1 MFDIKEELKKLPHQ
15 PGVYIMKDGDTIL
28 YVGKAVNLYNR
39 VRQYFQSSRG
49 KSPKILKMVSRVK
62 EFEYIVTATETEAL
76 VLENNLIK
84 QHRPPYNT
92 MLKDDKQYPY
102 IKATVQEAYPRI
114 FSTRKIRRDGGK
126 YFGPYTNV
134 GAVRETLEL
143 MGQIFCLRTC
153 RRDLPRDIGKERP
166 CLNYYIH
173 RCMGPCTGKVSQEEY
188 HKNVQMALDFIEGK
202 QKEVVKNLEQQMM
215 AASEALDFEHAAVL
229 RDQIKSIRTLQD
241 RQIIED
247 AGSEE
252 DRDVIAYAVWEG
264 EALVQAFFIRSGK
277 LIGREHFFMNVG
289 GEETGGE
296 LIRAF
301 IGQFYSGTPYI
312 PKELLVMAEPED
324 REALEEWLS
333 DRAGHRVYI
342 KIPQRGEKYNL
353 LELARKN
360 AQLTLNQFGTRMRQE
375 EKRTQGAMEE
385 LVELLGIADE
395 EMPSSRIE
403 AYDISNTF
411 GFLSVGSM
419 VVFENG
425 RPLKNDYRKFR
436 IKTVY
441 GANDYASLQEVLRR
455 RFSHALTELKERSEQ
470 GKDIS
475 LGKFT
480 HLPDLIL
487 MDGGKGQVHIAEEVL
502 REFDLEIPVAG
513 MVKDDRHRT
522 RGLYFHG
529 EEVDLSGHEEV
540 FHLVTRIQDEAHRF
554 AITYHKKLRS
564 DEQIQSVLEQI
575 PGIGAVE
582 RKALIAAF
590 GSVEAIKGKEVQELA
605 AVDGMNTSAAEAV
618 YRFFRQNESK
628 T

>member
-1 MFDIKEELKKLPHQ
+1 MFDIQEELKKLPRQ

-28 YVGKAVNLYNR
+28 YVGKAINLHNR

-49 KSPKILKMVSRVK
+49 KSPKILKMVSRIQ
-62 EFEYIVTATETEAL
+62 EFEYIVTSTETEAL

-84 QHRPPYNT
+84 LHRPPYNT

-102 IKATVQEAYPRI
+102 IKATVQEIFPRI
-114 FSTRKIRRDGGK
+114 YSTRKVKRDGGR
-126 YFGPYTNV
+126 YFGPYTNA

-153 RRDLPRDIGKERP
+153 RRNLPKDIGKERP

-188 HKNVQMALDFIEGK
+188 AATVRSALDFLDGK
-202 QKEVVKNLEQQMM
+202 QKEVIRDLESRMNE
-215 AASEALDFEHAAVL
+215 ASEALDYEKAAVF
-229 RDQIKSIRTLQD
+229 RDQIRSIQALSD
-241 RQIIED
+241 RQIIENAD
-247 AGSEE
+247 SEE
-252 DRDVIAYAVWEG
+252 DRDVIAYAVYEG
-264 EALVQAFFIRSGK
+264 EALVQAFFIRKGK
-277 LIGREHFFMNVG
+277 LIGREHFFLNAG
-289 GEETGGE
+289 GEENGAE

-324 REALEEWLS
+324 REALENWLS
-333 DRAGHRVYI
+333 EKSGHRVHI
-342 KIPQRGEKYNL
+342 KVPQRGEKHNL

-360 AQLTLNQFGTRMRQE
+360 AQLTLNQFGTRLKQE

-385 LVELLGIADE
+385 LSQLLGIMDE
-395 EMPSSRIE
+395 EMPPSRIE
-403 AYDISNTF
+403 AFDISNTY

-436 IKTVY
+436 IRTVY
-441 GANDYASLQEVLRR
+441 GANDYASMQEVLRR
-455 RFSHALTELKERSEQ
+455 RFSHAFTELKERQEQ
-470 GKDIS
+470 GKDIA

-502 REFDLEIPVAG
+502 REFDLDIPVAG

-522 RGLYFHG
+522 RGLYYR
-529 EEVDLSGHEEV
+529 EREVDLSGHEEV
-540 FHLVTRIQDEAHRF
+540 FHLITRIQDEAHRF
-554 AITYHKKLRS
+554 AITYHKKLRAE
-564 DEQIQSVLEQI
+564 EQIQSVLEQI
-575 PGIGAVE
+575 PGIGPAR

-590 GSVEAIKGKEVQELA
+590 GSVEALRGKEEAEIA
-605 AVDGMNTSAAEAV
+605 AVVGMTASSARSV
-618 YRFFRQNESK
+618 YEFFHQNQADA
-628 T
+628 

>member
-1 MFDIKEELKKLPHQ
+1 MFDIQEELKKLPKQ

-28 YVGKAVNLYNR
+28 YVGKAINLHNR

-49 KSPKILKMVSRVK
+49 KSPKILKMVSRIQ
-62 EFEYIVTATETEAL
+62 EFEYIVTTTETEAL

-84 QHRPPYNT
+84 LHRPPYNT

-114 FSTRKIRRDGGK
+114 YSTRKVKRDGGR
-126 YFGPYTNV
+126 YFGPYTNA

-153 RRDLPRDIGKERP
+153 RRNLPKDIGKERP

-188 HKNVQMALDFIEGK
+188 AATVRSALDFLDGK
-202 QKEVVKNLEQQMM
+202 QKEVIRDLEKRMNE
-215 AASEALDFEHAAVL
+215 ASEAMDYEKAAVF
-229 RDQIKSIRTLQD
+229 RDQIRSIQALSD
-241 RQIIED
+241 RQIIENAD
-247 AGSEE
+247 SEE
-252 DRDVIAYAVWEG
+252 DRDVIAYAVYEG
-264 EALVQAFFIRSGK
+264 EALVQAFFIRKGK
-277 LIGREHFFMNVG
+277 LIGREHFFLNAG
-289 GEETGGE
+289 GEENGAE

-324 REALEEWLS
+324 REALENWLS
-333 DRAGHRVYI
+333 EKSGHRVHI
-342 KIPQRGEKYNL
+342 KVPQRGEKHNL

-360 AQLTLNQFGTRMRQE
+360 AQLTLNQFGTRMKQE
-375 EKRTQGAMEE
+375 EKRTRGAMEE
-385 LVELLGIADE
+385 LSQLLGIMDE
-395 EMPSSRIE
+395 EMPPSRIE
-403 AYDISNTF
+403 AFDISNTY

-436 IKTVY
+436 IRTVY
-441 GANDYASLQEVLRR
+441 GANDYASMQEVLRR
-455 RFSHALTELKERSEQ
+455 RFSHAFTELKERQEQ
-470 GKDIS
+470 GKDIA

-502 REFDLEIPVAG
+502 QEFDLDIPVAG

-522 RGLYFHG
+522 RGLYYRG
-529 EEVDLSGHEEV
+529 REVDLSGHEEG
-540 FHLVTRIQDEAHRF
+540 FHLITRIQDEAHRF
-554 AITYHKKLRS
+554 AITYHKKLRA

-575 PGIGAVE
+575 PGIGPAR
-582 RKALIAAF
+582 RKVLIDAF
-590 GSVEAIKGKEVQELA
+590 GSVEALRGKEESEIA
-605 AVDGMNTSAAEAV
+605 AVGGMTAAAARSV
-618 YRFFRQNESK
+618 YEFFHQNQADA
-628 T
+628 

>member
-15 PGVYIMKDGDTIL
+15 PGVYIMKDGDMIL
-28 YVGKAVNLYNR
+28 YVGKAVDLHNR

-49 KSPKILKMVSRVK
+49 KSPKILKMISRIQ
-62 EFEYIVTATETEAL
+62 EFEYIVTSTETEAL

-84 QHRPPYNT
+84 LHRPPYNT

-102 IKATVQEAYPRI
+102 IKATVQEAFPRI
-114 FSTRKIRRDGGK
+114 FSTRSMKRDGAK

-143 MGQIFCLRTC
+143 MTSIFRLRSC
-153 RRDLPRDIGKERP
+153 HRNLPKDIGKERP
-166 CLNYYIH
+166 CLNYHIH

-188 HKNVQMALDFIEGK
+188 DRVFQKALAFLEGK
-202 QKEVVKNLEQQMM
+202 YKEIQQDLERNMRE
-215 AASEALDFEHAAVL
+215 AAEAMDFERAAVL
-229 RDQIKSIRTLQD
+229 RDQIQSIKALMD
-241 RQIIED
+241 RQIMED

-252 DRDVIAYAVWEG
+252 DRDVVAYAVYEG
-264 EALVQAFFIRSGK
+264 RALVQAFFIRKGK
-277 LIGREHFFMNVG
+277 LIGREHFFMQTG
-289 GEETGGE
+289 TEENGAE

-312 PKELLVMAEPED
+312 PREILVMAEPED
-324 REALEEWLS
+324 REALENWLGEK
-333 DRAGHRVYI
+333 AGHRVYI
-342 KIPQRGEKYNL
+342 RVPQRGEKWNL

-360 AQLTLNQFGTRMRQE
+360 AQLTLNQFGERMRQE
-375 EKRTQGAMEE
+375 ERRTQGAMRE
-385 LVELLGIADE
+385 LAELLGIEDE
-395 EMPSSRIE
+395 EMPPSRIE

-436 IKTVY
+436 IQTVY
-441 GANDYASLQEVLRR
+441 GANDYASMQEVLRR
-455 RFSHALTELKERSEQ
+455 RFAHAFRELKERQET
-470 GKDIS
+470 GKDIA

-502 REFDLEIPVAG
+502 REFGLEIPVAG

-522 RGLYFHG
+522 RGLYFHDR
-529 EEVDLSGHEEV
+529 EVNLSGHDEV

-554 AITYHKKLRS
+554 AITYHKKLRAE
-564 DEQIQSVLEQI
+564 DQIQSILEQI
-575 PGIGAVE
+575 PGIGPAR
-582 RKALIAAF
+582 RKALISAF
-590 GSVEAIKGKEVQELA
+590 GSVESIKDKEEAELA
-605 AVDGMNTSAAEAV
+605 GVAGMNAASARAV
-618 YRFFRQNESK
+618 YEFFHQD
-628 T
+628 TQDA

>member
-15 PGVYIMKDGDTIL
+15 PGVYIMKEDDTIL
-28 YVGKAVNLYNR
+28 YVGKAINLHNR

-49 KSPKILKMVSRVK
+49 KTPKILKMVSRVK
-62 EFEYIVTATETEAL
+62 EFEYIVTSTETEAL

-84 QHRPPYNT
+84 LHRPPYNT

-102 IKATVQEAYPRI
+102 IKATIQEEFPRI
-114 FSTRKIRRDGGK
+114 FSTRKVRRDGAK
-126 YFGPYTNV
+126 YFGPYTNA

-143 MGQIFCLRTC
+143 MSQIFCLRTC
-153 RRDLPRDIGKERP
+153 HRNLPKDIGKERP
-166 CLNYYIH
+166 CLNYHIH
-173 RCMGPCTGKVSQEEY
+173 RCVGPCTGQISKEEY
-188 HKNVQMALDFIEGK
+188 NQTVKVALDFLEGK
-202 QKEVVKNLEQQMM
+202 HKDVVKNLEKQMM
-215 AASEALDFEHAAVL
+215 DAAEVMDFERAAVL
-229 RDQIKSIRTLQD
+229 RDQIRNIQALQD
-241 RQIIED
+241 RQIIENAD
-247 AGSEE
+247 SQE
-252 DRDVIAYAVWEG
+252 DRDVIAYASAETQT
-264 EALVQAFFIRSGK
+264 LVQAFFIRNGK
-277 LIGREHFFMNVG
+277 LIGREHFFLDGGYEENG
-289 GEETGGE
+289 GEI
-296 LIRAF
+296 IRAF

-312 PKELLVMAEPED
+312 PKELLVVAEPED
-324 REALEEWLS
+324 REALEKWLS
-333 DRAGHRVYI
+333 EKSGHRVHI
-342 KIPQRGEKYNL
+342 KVPQRGEKYSL

-360 AQLTLNQFGTRMRQE
+360 AQLTLNQFGTRMKQE

-385 LVELLGIADE
+385 LAELLGIMDE
-395 EMPSSRIE
+395 EMPPTRIE
-403 AYDISNTF
+403 AYDISNTY

-455 RFSHALTELKERSEQ
+455 RFEHAFTELKERQEE

-522 RGLYFHG
+522 RGLYFQ
-529 EEVDLSGHEEV
+529 EREVDLSGHDEV

-564 DEQIQSVLEQI
+564 DEQLQSVLEQI
-575 PGIGAVE
+575 PGIGPAR

-590 GSVEAIKGKEVQELA
+590 GSVDAIKDKEEAELA
-605 AVDGMNTSAAEAV
+605 EVEGMNAPSARAV
-618 YRFFRQNESK
+618 YEFFHQNGSNS
-628 T
+628 

>member
-173 RCMGPCTGKVSQEEY
+173 RCMGPCTGKISQEEY

-289 GEETGGE
+289 GEENGGE

-375 EKRTQGAMEE
+375 
-385 LVELLGIADE
+385 
-395 EMPSSRIE
+395 
-403 AYDISNTF
+403 
-411 GFLSVGSM
+411 
-419 VVFENG
+419 
-425 RPLKNDYRKFR
+425 
-436 IKTVY
+436 
-441 GANDYASLQEVLRR
+441 
-455 RFSHALTELKERSEQ
+455 
-470 GKDIS
+470 
-475 LGKFT
+475 
-480 HLPDLIL
+480 
-487 MDGGKGQVHIAEEVL
+487 
-502 REFDLEIPVAG
+502 
-513 MVKDDRHRT
+513 
-522 RGLYFHG
+522 
-529 EEVDLSGHEEV
+529 
-540 FHLVTRIQDEAHRF
+540 
-554 AITYHKKLRS
+554 
-564 DEQIQSVLEQI
+564 
-575 PGIGAVE
+575 
-582 RKALIAAF
+582 
-590 GSVEAIKGKEVQELA
+590 
-605 AVDGMNTSAAEAV
+605 
-618 YRFFRQNESK
+618 
-628 T
+628 